1 MGTRI
6 NVYLSHDLPRYDD
19 AAATI
24 ARLNSALPAALAV
37 RDYWRSVDP
46 DAHEDDERWAAEPVT
61 PRMPAVRRYG
71 GPGSLFLTVTPAA
84 ARIGT
89 GGRWRGFLS
98 IEPLRRVHLAAFR
111 AIARAVGSSR
121 LALCADSRDDVA
133 DVFWEDG
140 SQEDCIAAMRS
151 AMGAPQPSV
160 ESVAPEIVTRTEHG
174 VPSVWFLDAV
184 PAAD

>member
-6 NVYLSHDLPRYDD
+6 HVYLTHNLPRFDD

-24 ARLNSALPAALAV
+24 ARLNSALPAAFAV
-37 RDYWRSVDP
+37 REYWRSVDP
-46 DAHEDDERWAAEPVT
+46 ETHQTDESWEAEPIT
-61 PRMPAVRRYG
+61 PRTPNLRRYS
-71 GPGSLFLTVTPAA
+71 GPGSLYLTVTPAA
-84 ARIGT
+84 ALIST

-111 AIARAVGSSR
+111 AIARALGSTK
-121 LALCADSRDDVA
+121 LALCADSCEDVTDA
-133 DVFWEDG
+133 FLDDG

-151 AMGAPQPSV
+151 AMGPPQRSVGSIAPDI
-160 ESVAPEIVTRTEHG
+160 VAHTKHG
-174 VPSVWFLDAV
+174 VPSVWFLESE